1 MAVNS
6 TGMAGSFNR
15 SAPSAS
21 ASAWF
26 GTWGVIAIVGFLL
39 LPYAGLGGDGQNLY
53 YMGISAATTWAVIAG
68 AQRVRRSRRLPWLLL
83 AAGQFFYTVG
93 DVAYYVAHAVFDS
106 DAFPSVADL
115 FYLLQYPLVG
125 AALVL
130 LVRRRTPAWDMATL
144 LDAAIL
150 ALGLGM
156 LWWVYLIGPLATD
169 FDASESL
176 ASVLVSIAYPVM
188 DLIVL
193 ATAIR
198 LAVGA
203 GSRSTAFRLLM
214 ASLLAMLAADMLYG
228 LQTASDTYRDG
239 GAPDVLWLSEY
250 VLLGAAALHPSMRTL
265 DRRAKVAL
273 PNVTA
278 GRVILLSL
286 AALLPMVVL
295 YARYVTEQHAG
306 APIVLLCG
314 VSLFALVITRMWMV
328 VGIQRRLAIVDDLT
342 GLNARGVLLSHLD
355 LEVDRGRE
363 HRQGVGI
370 ILLDVDQFKLIEQ
383 IHGQPGGHEV
393 LADLAHRLVRL
404 CGTAAILG
412 RMGDNMFAAVLPGY
426 NGAYLK
432 SAAIRVREV
441 VEREKFAVGDQED
454 VRVTVSIGLASLH
467 DDGTS
472 SSELLEHA
480 ELALR
485 RAKSAGRNRVFST
498 AGAVELRR

>member
-1 MAVNS
+1 MNS

-15 SAPSAS
+15 TGPSAS
-21 ASAWF
+21 ASVWF
-26 GTWGVIAIVGFLL
+26 ATSGFIAILGFLL
-39 LPYAGLGGDGQNLY
+39 LPYIGLGGDGQNFY

-68 AQRVRRSRRLPWLLL
+68 AQRVRRSRRLPWLVL
-83 AAGQFFYTVG
+83 AAGQFSYTLG
-93 DVAYYVAHAVFDS
+93 DVAYYVAHAIFDS

-130 LVRRRTPAWDMATL
+130 LVRRRTPSWDMATL

-150 ALGLGM
+150 ALGLGL

-169 FDASESL
+169 YDASESL
-176 ASVLVSIAYPVM
+176 ASILVSIAYPVM

-228 LQTASDTYRDG
+228 LQTANDTYQDG
-239 GAPDVLWLSEY
+239 GAPDVLWLTEY

-265 DRRAKVAL
+265 DQRAKVAL
-273 PNVTA
+273 PNVTG
-278 GRVILLSL
+278 GRVLLL
-286 AALLPMVVL
+286 TFAALLPMVLL
-295 YARYVTEQHAG
+295 YARYITQENAG

-328 VGIQRRLAIVDDLT
+328 LGIQQRLAIVDDLT

-355 LEVDRGRE
+355 LEVERG
-363 HRQGVGI
+363 HRYRQEVGF
-370 ILLDVDQFKLIEQ
+370 LLIDVDQFKLIEQ

-393 LADLAHRLVRL
+393 LAELAQRLVRL
-404 CGTAAILG
+404 SGNAAILG
-412 RMGDNMFAAVLPGY
+412 RMGANMFGAVLPGY
-426 NGAYLK
+426 SGGNLRG
-432 SAAIRVREV
+432 AAIRVREV
-441 VEREKFAVGDQED
+441 IETEKFAVGDQEE
-454 VRVTVSIGLASLH
+454 VRVTVSIGLAGLH
-467 DDGTS
+467 EDGVS
-472 SSELLEHA
+472 SGDLLDHA
-480 ELALR
+480 EKALR
-485 RAKSAGRNRVFST
+485 RAKTAGRNRVYAST
-498 AGAVELRR
+498 GPVEPRW

>member
-1 MAVNS
+1 MTVHS
-6 TGMAGSFNR
+6 TGVTGSFNR
-15 SAPSAS
+15 SVPSAS
-21 ASAWF
+21 ASARF
-26 GTWGVIAIVGFLL
+26 GALGFMAIVGFLL
-39 LPYAGLGGDGQNLY
+39 LPHVGLGGDGQNFY

-68 AQRVRRSRRLPWLLL
+68 AQRVHHSRRLPWLLL
-83 AAGQFFYTVG
+83 AAGQFSYTVG

-106 DAFPSVADL
+106 DAFPSLADL

-130 LVRRRTPAWDMATL
+130 LVRRRTPSWDMATL

-169 FDASESL
+169 FDASESP
-176 ASVLVSIAYPVM
+176 ASILVSIAYPVM

-214 ASLLAMLAADMLYG
+214 ASLVAMLVADMLYG
-228 LQTASDTYRDG
+228 LQTAADTYRDG
-239 GAPDVLWLSEY
+239 GAPDVLWLCEY

-265 DRRAKVAL
+265 DRRAKVTQ
-273 PNVTA
+273 PDVTA
-278 GRVILLSL
+278 GRVLLLSF

-306 APIVLLCG
+306 APVVLLCG

-328 VGIQRRLAIVDDLT
+328 LGIQRRLAIVDDLT

-355 LEVDRGRE
+355 LEVERGRQ
-363 HRQGVGI
+363 HRHGVGVM
-370 ILLDVDQFKLIEQ
+370 LLDVDQFKLIEQ

-393 LADLAHRLVRL
+393 LVDLAHRLVRL
-404 CGTAAILG
+404 CGNAAILG
-412 RMGDNMFAAVLPGY
+412 RMGDNRFAAVLPGY
-426 NGAYLK
+426 SGAHLK
-432 SAAIRVREV
+432 GAAVRAREV
-441 VEREKFAVGDQED
+441 VEGEKFAIGDQED

-467 DDGTS
+467 EDGAS
-472 SSELLEHA
+472 SGELLEHA

-485 RAKSAGRNRVFST
+485 SAKSAGRNRVFT
-498 AGAVELRR
+498 AAGPVEPRW

>member
-1 MAVNS
+1 VHS
-6 TGMAGSFNR
+6 TYPVGTFNR

-21 ASAWF
+21 AAVWF
-26 GTWGVIAIVGFLL
+26 GVLGFLAIVGFLL
-39 LPYAGLGGDGQNLY
+39 LPYVGLGGDGQNFY
-53 YMGISAATTWAVIAG
+53 YTGISAATTWAVIAG
-68 AQRVRRSRRLPWLLL
+68 AQRVRRPRRLPWLLL
-83 AAGQFFYTVG
+83 AAGQFFYTLG
-93 DVAYYVAHAVFDS
+93 DIAYWVSHAIYNS
-106 DAFPSVADL
+106 DAFPAPADL

-130 LVRRRTPAWDMATL
+130 LVRRRTPSWDTATL

-169 FDASESL
+169 VDGSESM
-176 ASVLVSIAYPVM
+176 ASTLVSIAYPVM

-214 ASLLAMLAADMLYG
+214 ASLLAMLAADLLYG
-228 LQTASDTYRDG
+228 LQTANDTYRDG
-239 GAPDVLWLSEY
+239 GLPDVLWLSEY

-265 DRRAKVAL
+265 DQRAKVAL
-273 PNVTA
+273 PNVTG
-278 GRVILLSL
+278 GRVLILSL
-286 AALLPMVVL
+286 AALLPLVVL
-295 YARYVTEQHAG
+295 YARYVSAQHAG

-328 VGIQRRLAIVDDLT
+328 LGIQQRLAIVDDLT
-342 GLNARGVLLSHLD
+342 GLKARGVLLSHLD
-355 LEVDRGRE
+355 LEVERGQQQR
-363 HRQGVGI
+363 HNVGF

-393 LADLAHRLVRL
+393 LVDLAHRLVRL
-404 CGTAAILG
+404 CGNAAVLG
-412 RMGDNMFAAVLPGY
+412 RVGDNMFAAVLPGY
-426 NGAYLK
+426 NSVHLMH
-432 SAAIRVREV
+432 AAARVREV
-441 VEREKFAVGDQED
+441 VEMEKFAIGDQED
-454 VRVTVSIGLASLH
+454 VRVTVSVGVAGLH
-467 DDGTS
+467 DDGSTS
-472 SSELLEHA
+472 TELLEHA

-485 RAKSAGRNRVFST
+485 RAKSAGRNRVYST
-498 AGAVELRR
+498 AGPVDQRP